1 MSFRHFILAGK
12 PLQGSLATGPG
23 EPASGMRS
31 WSVIATTIAV
41 TGWVL
46 GGLAGCA
53 AKPDP
58 KEAAKTPEGPA
69 YASPWDKPF
78 VPRHQRAAKEAATT
92 APPPKARSLAEL
104 MQLGDADA
112 PAPAAPS
119 PLEVPDAPVAVPPV
133 VATGRESGMATLP
146 AGSKDWTIVI
156 AGFDKVTEVPLA
168 NAALARVRAQAGLEA
183 AFLEERG
190 KAVVVAYGKY
200 PSLDAPAARADLER
214 IRGLAV
220 DGGTPFAGA
229 MLAPPVFD
237 ALPGTIPEYDLR
249 NAKAQAGADK
259 AAYTL
264 QVGVYCRLD
273 DQEPSPKELAE
284 FRKAAEKAAVEM
296 RRQGE
301 TAFYFHGPR
310 RSMVTVGL
318 FGVDDYDLR
327 QSRLRSPAI
336 ARLMERFPHN
346 LVNGAGVKRKRSG
359 QAEAVMDPSFVVAV
373 P

>member
-1 MSFRHFILAGK
+1 MSFRRFILAGK

-31 WSVIATTIAV
+31 WSVIATTIAM

-78 VPRHQRAAKEAATT
+78 VPRHQRAAKEAAAT

-112 PAPAAPS
+112 PAPVAPS
-119 PLEVPDAPVAVPPV
+119 PLEVPDAPVAVSPV

-220 DGGTPFAGA
+220 EGGTPFAGA

-249 NAKAQAGADK
+249 NAKTQAGADK

-296 RRQGE
+296 RRQGD

>member
-1 MSFRHFILAGK
+1 MSFRHFIVAGK

-23 EPASGMRS
+23 EPASGMRR
-31 WSVIATTIAV
+31 WSIAAAVVVIVGA
-41 TGWVL
+41 L
-46 GGLAGCA
+46 SGGLAGCGASPDDKA
-53 AKPDP
+53 AQ
-58 KEAAKTPEGPA
+58 TPEGPA

-78 VPRHQRAAKEAATT
+78 VPRHQRAAKDAAAA
-92 APPPKARSLAEL
+92 APPPKSRSLAEL

-112 PAPAAPS
+112 PAPASPS

-133 VATGRESGMATLP
+133 AAAGREPGPAMLP
-146 AGSKDWTIVI
+146 VGSKDWTIVI

-168 NAALARVRAQAGLEA
+168 NAALARVRAQPGLEA

-220 DGGTPFAGA
+220 EGGTPFAGA

-249 NAKAQAGADK
+249 NAKAQAGAER

-336 ARLMERFPHN
+336 AKLMERFPHN

>member
-1 MSFRHFILAGK
+1 MLVAI
-12 PLQGSLATGPG
+12 
-23 EPASGMRS
+23 
-31 WSVIATTIAV
+31 
-41 TGWVL
+41 
-46 GGLAGCA
+46 AGCA
-53 AKPDP
+53 AKPNDTGAT
-58 KEAAKTPEGPA
+58 KPEGPT

-78 VPRHQRAAKEAATT
+78 VPRHLRAAKDAAP
-92 APPPKARSLAEL
+92 AGPAPKARSLAEL

-112 PAPAAPS
+112 PAPAAAS
-119 PLEVPDAPVAVPPV
+119 PLQVPDAPVAVPAAS
-133 VATGRESGMATLP
+133 VAGSDALPPKLP

-156 AGFDKVTEVPLA
+156 AGFDKVAEVPQA
-168 NAALARVRAQAGLEA
+168 NAALARVRAQPGLAA

-200 PSLDAPAARADLER
+200 PSLDAPAARADLDR
-214 IRGLAV
+214 IRGLSV
-220 DGGTPFAGA
+220 EGGTPFAGA

-249 NAKAQAGADK
+249 NAKAQAGAEK

-273 DQEPSPKELAE
+273 DQEPSSKELAE

-301 TAFYFHGPR
+301 QAFYFHGPR

-318 FGVDDYDLR
+318 FGVEDYDLR

-346 LVNGAGVKRKRSG
+346 LVNGAGVKRKRAG

>member
-1 MSFRHFILAGK
+1 MSFRCVIVAGK

-23 EPASGMRS
+23 EPAPGRWPSS
-31 WSVIATTIAV
+31 IIAAV
-41 TGWVL
+41 GAL
-46 GGLAGCA
+46 AAAIMSGLAGCGASPREEA
-53 AKPDP
+53 AKPP
-58 KEAAKTPEGPA
+58 QAPA

-78 VPRHQRAAKEAATT
+78 VPRHLRAAKDVAAPGP
-92 APPPKARSLAEL
+92 AAKSRSLAEL

-112 PAPAAPS
+112 PTPATPS
-119 PLEVPDAPVAVPPV
+119 PLQVPDAAIAVPPV
-133 VATGRESGMATLP
+133 ALAGSEPGTPALP
-146 AGSKDWTIVI
+146 TGSKDWTIVI
-156 AGFDKVTEVPLA
+156 AGFDKVAEVPLA
-168 NAALARVRAQAGLEA
+168 TAALARVRAQPGMGG

-190 KAVVVAYGKY
+190 KAVVVAFGKY
-200 PSLDAPAARADLER
+200 PSLDAPAARADLDR
-214 IRGLAV
+214 IRGLTV
-220 DGGTPFAGA
+220 EGGTPFAGA

-301 TAFYFHGPR
+301 QAFYFHGPR

-318 FGVDDYDLR
+318 FGPDEYELR

-346 LVNGAGVKRKRSG
+346 LVNGAGVKRKRAG

>member
-1 MSFRHFILAGK
+1 ML
-12 PLQGSLATGPG
+12 
-23 EPASGMRS
+23 
-31 WSVIATTIAV
+31 
-41 TGWVL
+41 
-46 GGLAGCA
+46 
-53 AKPDP
+53 
-58 KEAAKTPEGPA
+58 
-69 YASPWDKPF
+69 
-78 VPRHQRAAKEAATT
+78 
-92 APPPKARSLAEL
+92 
-104 MQLGDADA
+104 
-112 PAPAAPS
+112 
-119 PLEVPDAPVAVPPV
+119 PV
-133 VATGRESGMATLP
+133 
-146 AGSKDWTIVI
+146 GSKDWTIVI

-168 NAALARVRAQAGLEA
+168 NAALARVRAQPGLEA

-220 DGGTPFAGA
+220 EGGTPFAGA

-249 NAKAQAGADK
+249 NAKAQAGAER

-336 ARLMERFPHN
+336 AKLMERFPHN

>member
-1 MSFRHFILAGK
+1 MSFRPFIVAGK
-12 PLQGSLATGPG
+12 PLQGMLATGPG
-23 EPASGMRS
+23 EPAPGMR
-31 WSVIATTIAV
+31 WRCLVV
-41 TGWVL
+41 VL
-46 GGLAGCA
+46 SMLAGCGVPPKQEA
-53 AKPDP
+53 GKPAD
-58 KEAAKTPEGPA
+58 GPV

-78 VPRHQRAAKEAATT
+78 VPRHQRAAKDAAAA
-92 APPPKARSLAEL
+92 APAPKSRSLAEL

-112 PAPAAPS
+112 PAPASPS
-119 PLEVPDAPVAVPPV
+119 PLEVPDAPLGATPSVA
-133 VATGRESGMATLP
+133 SGEGAASPTLP

-156 AGFDKVTEVPLA
+156 AGFDKVTEVPQA
-168 NAALARVRAQAGLEA
+168 TAALARVRAQPGLGA

-190 KAVVVAYGKY
+190 KAVVIAFGKY
-200 PSLDAPAARADLER
+200 PSLDAPAARADLDR
-214 IRGLAV
+214 IRGLSV
-220 DGGTPFAGA
+220 EGSMPFAGA
-229 MLAPPVFD
+229 MLAPPIFD

-259 AAYTL
+259 ASYTL

-273 DQEPSPKELAE
+273 DQEPSAKELAE
-284 FRKAAEKAAVEM
+284 FRKAAEKAAVDM

-301 TAFYFHGPR
+301 QAFYFHGPR

-346 LVNGAGVKRKRSG
+346 LVNGAGVKRKRAG